1 MLLFLIWPVSLMPM
15 RLLVPFGAKPKL
27 ILSML
32 FAVLNL
38 ENVSMKPDS
47 RAWII

>member
-1 MLLFLIWPVSLMPM
+1 M
-15 RLLVPFGAKPKL
+15 RLLVPFDAKPTL
-27 ILSML
+27 V

-47 RAWII
+47 RA